1 MEITVK
7 AHAKINLS
15 LGVCE
20 RTANGYHNI
29 ETVMQTISLADIV
42 TVKKTDGGIKV
53 FTGDPEIDLDKNNTA
68 FLAAKEFFAFSGLEG
83 GADIKIKKYIPK
95 AAGLGGGS
103 ADAAAILNAL
113 NLLYG
118 SELSDSELREIAL
131 KIGSDVPFCI
141 NGGTNLAL
149 GRGEK
154 LTPLSPFPKCYFVL
168 AIKGEK
174 LSTGNMYKKIDA
186 MKSPEK
192 PKIAEV
198 ISAINDKDIKQLDS
212 KLINTFESLYN
223 REDVGE
229 MKEKFKSSGA
239 VCAAL
244 SGAGPTVYGVFADE
258 KSAINCEKNLKK
270 HCLFTGIFTPVN

>member
-20 RTANGYHNI
+20 KAANGYHNI
-29 ETVMQTISLADIV
+29 ETVMQTISLADVV

-53 FTGDPEIDLDKNNTA
+53 FTGDPEIDSNKKNTA

-83 GADIKIKKYIPK
+83 GADIKIKKHIPK

-118 SELSDSELREIAL
+118 SELSDNELREIAL

-141 NGGTNLAL
+141 NGGTSLAL

-154 LTPLSPFPKCYFVL
+154 LTSLSPFPKCYFVL
-168 AIKGEK
+168 AVKGKK
-174 LSTGNMYKKIDA
+174 LSTGDMYGKIDA
-186 MKSPEK
+186 MNSPEK
-192 PKIAEV
+192 PNITEV
-198 ISAINDKDIKQLDS
+198 ISAIAGKDIKKLDS

-223 REDVGE
+223 RDDVAAI
-229 MKEKFKSSGA
+229 KEKLRSNGA

-244 SGAGPTVYGVFADE
+244 SGAGPTVYGIFTDE
-258 KSAINCEKNLKK
+258 KSAIDCEKNLKQ
-270 HCLFTGIFTPVN
+270 HCLFTGVFTPIN